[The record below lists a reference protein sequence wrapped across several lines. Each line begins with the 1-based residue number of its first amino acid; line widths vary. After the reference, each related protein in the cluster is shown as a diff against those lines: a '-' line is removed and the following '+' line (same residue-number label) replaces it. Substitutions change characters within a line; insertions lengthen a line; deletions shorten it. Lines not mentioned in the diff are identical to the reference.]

1 MSETAVSA
9 PEIIGISKREGFL
22 AKQLYVI
29 FTKPT
34 DGIKPVMDNLK
45 EHLAFQIE
53 LEKEG
58 TMFAAGPNW
67 TDDEKS
73 WEGDGMVVVRA
84 KSLAEAKQIAARDPM
99 HQSGA
104 RKFTVRPW
112 FVNEGTIAV
121 RLNYSKGTF
130 EMAWETM
137 LGRRQNKAHVG
148 CRAGCDVA
156 RNARYPI
163 YNVRIS

>member
-9 PEIIGISKREGFL
+9 PEIMDLSKRQGFL

-29 FTKPT
+29 FTKPAN
-34 DGIKPVMDNLK
+34 GIKPVMDNLK

-84 KSLAEAKQIAARDPM
+84 QSLAEAEQIAARDPM
-99 HQSGA
+99 HKSGA

-112 FVNEGTIAV
+112 FVNEGTIMV

-130 EMAWETM
+130 EMT
-137 LGRRQNKAHVG
+137 
-148 CRAGCDVA
+148 
-156 RNARYPI
+156 
-163 YNVRIS
+163 

>member
-1 MSETAVSA
+1 MSETAVST

-34 DGIKPVMDNLK
+34 NGIKPVMDNLK
-45 EHLAFQIE
+45 EHLAFQVE

-99 HQSGA
+99 HKSGA
-104 RKFTVRPW
+104 RILPCVMSANLVPSADLTCSRPS
-112 FVNEGTIAV
+112 T
-121 RLNYSKGTF
+121 T
-130 EMAWETM
+130 
-137 LGRRQNKAHVG
+137 AHEQG
-148 CRAGCDVA
+148 
-156 RNARYPI
+156 P
-163 YNVRIS
+163 

>member
-9 PEIIGISKREGFL
+9 AEIIGISQRDGFL

-29 FTKPT
+29 FTKPAN
-34 DGIKPVMDNLK
+34 GIKPVMDNIK
-45 EHLAFQIE
+45 EHLAFQVE

-99 HQSGA
+99 HKSGA
-104 RKFTVRPW
+104 RKFTVLPW
-112 FVNEGTIAV
+112 LVNEGTIAL

-130 EMAWETM
+130 EMT
-137 LGRRQNKAHVG
+137 
-148 CRAGCDVA
+148 
-156 RNARYPI
+156 
-163 YNVRIS
+163 

>member
-1 MSETAVSA
+1 MSDTAVSA
-9 PEIIGISKREGFL
+9 PEIIDISKREGFL

-34 DGIKPVMDNLK
+34 NGIKPVMDNLK

-67 TDDEKS
+67 TDDEKL

-99 HQSGA
+99 HKSGA
-104 RKFTVRPW
+104 RNFTVRPW

-130 EMAWETM
+130 EMT
-137 LGRRQNKAHVG
+137 
-148 CRAGCDVA
+148 
-156 RNARYPI
+156 
-163 YNVRIS
+163 